1 MRGLEGKVAIVTG
14 AAGRIG
20 RAVVK
25 RLVEEGAW
33 VSVADVNAAGAEEVA
48 ALHGDKAFPVQFDA
62 GEELSIKA
70 MIDSTVEHFGKLDI
84 LHNNAALTNMGD
96 LGTDTNALETPLA
109 LWDAMMHVNVRGY
122 FVAARYAIPYMLKQ
136 GGGAIINTS
145 SGSGLYG
152 DDVRIAYGTSKGAVK
167 ILTRYIASQHGKQ
180 GIRCNAVSP
189 GMIAD
194 EALHKAIPKFIAL
207 HERHAL
213 LTRVGRPDDIASMV
227 AFLASDEASFITGQ
241 IFPVDGGESAHSPTL
256 VESLEMGSAYA

>member
-1 MRGLEGKVAIVTG
+1 MKGLDGKVAIVTG

-20 RAVVK
+20 RAVVN
-25 RLVEEGAW
+25 RLVEEGAR
-33 VSVADVNAAGAEEVA
+33 VAVADVNAAGAEEVA

-70 MIDSTVEHFGKLDI
+70 MIDATVEHFGALDI
-84 LHNNAALTNMGD
+84 LHNNAALTNIGE
-96 LGTDTNALETPLA
+96 LGTDTNALDTPLA

-122 FVAARYAIPYMLKQ
+122 FVAARYAIPYMLEQ
-136 GGGAIINTS
+136 DGGVIINTS
-145 SGSGLYG
+145 SGAGLYG

-189 GMIAD
+189 GLIAD
-194 EALHKAIPKFIAL
+194 EELHRAIPKFIAL

>member
-1 MRGLEGKVAIVTG
+1 MRGLNGKVAIVTG
-14 AAGRIG
+14 GAGRIG

-25 RLVEEGAW
+25 RLVEEGVR
-33 VSVADVNAAGAEEVA
+33 VSVADVNAAGARAVA
-48 ALHGDKAFPVQFDA
+48 ALHGDKAFPVVFDA
-62 GEELSIKA
+62 GDEDSIKA
-70 MIDSTVEHFGKLDI
+70 MIDSTVEHFGALNI
-84 LHNNAALTNMGD
+84 LHNNAALTAMGD
-96 LGTDTNALETPLA
+96 LGNDTNALETPLA

-122 FVAARYAIPYMLKQ
+122 FVAARYAIPYMLQ
-136 GGGAIINTS
+136 AGGGSIINTS
-145 SGSGLYG
+145 SGSGLLG
-152 DDVRIAYGTSKGAVK
+152 DDVRIAYGTSKGAIK

-194 EALHKAIPKFIAL
+194 EGLHQAIPKFIAL

-227 AFLASDEASFITGQ
+227 AFLASDEASYVTGQ
-241 IFPVDGGESAHSPTL
+241 IISVDGGETAHSATM